1 MKYVKG
7 CLEKIRK
14 CKSEMRIL
22 NKHSTFVSF
31 SLNTPQKE
39 SFTPIKVDHF
49 FYVGALESQVWTY
62 FLNVFLG
69 QNLCNAIHYEF

>member
-49 FYVGALESQVWTY
+49 FKLELLKVKCGHI
-62 FLNVFLG
+62 F
-69 QNLCNAIHYEF
+69 

>member
-49 FYVGALESQVWTY
+49 F
-62 FLNVFLG
+62 
-69 QNLCNAIHYEF
+69 